1 MNRVLVGGKTGTAEL
16 TGTNENGTWF
26 VSFGG
31 PAGQKPQFVT
41 VIEVDRANQGAVN
54 AAPYARNMWDQ
65 IYGFGGNKALFP
77 NGVPPKSLPNIQ
89 IVEAGLPP
97 AQHHKRPT
105 SASSSASPT
114 ATQSALGPPPALI
127 ARHERR
133 GALR

>member
-1 MNRVLVGGKTGTAEL
+1 MGRVLVGGKTGTAEL

-77 NGVPPKSLPNIQ
+77 NGVPPASLPKVQ

-97 AQHHKRPT
+97 ARPPKK
-105 SASSSASPT
+105 AHP
-114 ATQSALGPPPALI
+114 
-127 ARHERR
+127 
-133 GALR
+133 